1 MSELNETIQQR
12 LAEAYESLHA
22 AKTEGDV
29 YLADLRQSEIDELRR
44 IAANHDLPPHAG
56 QPV

>member
-22 AKTEGDV
+22 AKLEGDI

-56 QPV
+56 QPA